1 METNYIRLYWLTC
14 RALGFFD
21 LSESTL
27 RVARVI
33 LDCSFWLGRGVARLE
48 GRALFLSETGMTK
61 GHISAGLADLERKG
75 MVKRWD
81 GDHDVT
87 FYKFEDDWTH
97 WRVAPRRIG
106 WSDNGKLKALIEGM
120 DPLQQHSRSLTLAEN
135 ERVPVAD
142 GETVRTLS
150 RSAEPNTGREVTRS
164 GTLSGPVLVERVSNT
179 LVAGTGSSTGVPE
192 PVVPEPGT
200 SSRQDLLDEAER
212 CLGSDFVATHGGLLV
227 HLSRANDGYNATQCY
242 NAVWRAIGAL
252 KERRQDIRRESLK
265 GDGVQWFKSAYRRTR
280 ADAAKRTAE
289 KAQVD

>member
-21 LSESTL
+21 LPESTL
-27 RVARVI
+27 RAARVI
-33 LDCSFWLGRGVARLE
+33 LDYSLWLGRGVARFE

-75 MVKRWD
+75 MVKRW
-81 GDHDVT
+81 GSDHDVT
-87 FYKFEDDWTH
+87 FYEFVCDWTK
-97 WRVAPRRIG
+97 WRVALRRIE
-106 WSDNGKLKALIEGM
+106 WSDDGKLRALVEGM
-120 DPLQQHSRSLTLAEN
+120 DPLQQRCRSLTLAEN
-135 ERVPVAD
+135 EPAPVAD
-142 GETVRTLS
+142 GETAKTLG
-150 RSAEPNTGREVTRS
+150 RPAEPDAGREVTRS
-164 GTLSGPVLVERVSNT
+164 GTLSGPVLVKRVSNT
-179 LVAGTGSSTGVPE
+179 LVTGTGTSTEWPG

-227 HLSRANDGYNATQCY
+227 HLSRANDGYSATQCY

-252 KERRQDIRRESLK
+252 KERRQDIRRERLK

-280 ADAAKRTAE
+280 ADAAKRTAA
-289 KAQVD
+289 KAQAD